1 MKKTVPSQN
10 VVRPQNMLQVRIF
23 SRDEIGVVRD
33 ETHETHRKARGLA
46 HLQNEGYKAVQG
58 LLRTRELLQV
68 LALAAKNQSEV
79 SADLVSHTLEEIK
92 DELHDGGDLGW
103 YVRTMQN
110 LFEQA
115 EGLPPGRGLE
125 VKKVRRSLEL
135 LQAAS

>member
-1 MKKTVPSQN
+1 M
-10 VVRPQNMLQVRIF
+10 
-23 SRDEIGVVRD
+23 RD
-33 ETHETHRKARGLA
+33 ETQETHRKARGLA

-79 SADLVSHTLEEIK
+79 SAELVSHTLEEIT
-92 DELHDGGDLGW
+92 DELHDVGDLGW

-110 LFEQA
+110 LFEHA
-115 EGLPPGRGLE
+115 EALQPGSGLE